1 MSSKNKFAFWFILI
15 CVLSIGGGVYALTA
29 DWDAAYEASPAD
41 LDNASEGA
49 QRIRNLKR
57 DIRERL
63 EQEHSFDSEDS
74 SETGVHLE
82 GSARLFVQ
90 DDAPTTTVG
99 GETLDDGLIWFET
112 DTFKLY
118 YYNLAET
125 AWIYII
131 DKDDWASLA
140 LDNIFS
146 GDNSHTGAETFD
158 DLIVKEFSPVYTSI
172 HVDTTLDA
180 LTMAYDVYATSANK
194 TITLPDASDAGAGR
208 LYYVRKADSSTNSVI
223 ITRAGSDTI
232 DGSTTYTM
240 NVQYDYAM
248 LLSDGNATWN
258 LYASIPDG
266 IVVEAKLSDDVADR
280 LNEYTIFSEFGGDGS
295 DGDITID
302 ASDVTYADDGTG
314 FDETAGDNL
323 IVIQADNVT
332 IDNAYKMS
340 FAGNCLL
347 LGVKGTITITNTA
360 GITMDE
366 KGGAGG
372 AIGNGNPGNAGG
384 IGLNRPSA
392 SLTPMSYN
400 VGGSGGGGGGGGE
413 VVATSGAGN
422 GGPAGTYPGIGGA
435 GATSGLGNDGT
446 NAVDIPSTRK
456 NFEVSA
462 APNNVIAHWMQ
473 HTVFSFGGGGGG
485 GGSNEGNNDGIA
497 GGDGGGLIYVEANDV
512 VFTGTPVIDADGGNG
527 TNGEVHRGASGGGG
541 GGTVILV
548 YKTTSGT
555 ATMTVT
561 GGTGGTGQ
569 GNQSGHGGDG
579 GDGAVLTWDV
589 NG

>member
-82 GSARLFVQ
+82 GSARIFVQ

-99 GETLDDGLIWFET
+99 GETLDDGLLWFET
-112 DTFKLY
+112 DTFKFY

-125 AWIYII
+125 AWIYIV

-194 TITLPDASDAGAGR
+194 TITLPDASDAGVGR

-295 DGDITID
+295 DGDITIN
-302 ASDVTYADDGTG
+302 ASDVTYADDGSG
-314 FDETAGDNL
+314 FDETADDEI

-340 FAGNCLL
+340 FAGKNLII
-347 LGVKGTITITNTA
+347 GVNDTLTITNTA
-360 GITMDE
+360 GFTMDA

-372 AIGNGNPGNAGG
+372 AAASGGAGGNAYHGG
-384 IGLNRPSA
+384 IGKQFPILRLYPIGTNYGGAGGGAGSGGTASRTGGAGGSTSYVGTVGAGGTNENAVNATNVSAIRKAFLTNNWIRNDWLNDIFYSCGAGGGGAAGNSSGHVGGNGGGFLYIEANAVVLTGTPEISVDGGDGIAA
-392 SLTPMSYN
+392 SN
-400 VGGSGGGGGGGGE
+400 NADNRDAGSGGGGGGCVIMRYKTVSGSVTPTAIGG
-413 VVATSGAGN
+413 TGGAAG
-422 GGPAGTYPGIGGA
+422 GTY
-435 GATSGLGNDGT
+435 
-446 NAVDIPSTRK
+446 
-456 NFEVSA
+456 
-462 APNNVIAHWMQ
+462 
-473 HTVFSFGGGGGG
+473 
-485 GGSNEGNNDGIA
+485 GGS
-497 GGDGGGLIYVEANDV
+497 GGDGGNGS
-512 VFTGTPVIDADGGNG
+512 VFTFDVDG
-527 TNGEVHRGASGGGG
+527 
-541 GGTVILV
+541 
-548 YKTTSGT
+548 
-555 ATMTVT
+555 
-561 GGTGGTGQ
+561 
-569 GNQSGHGGDG
+569 
-579 GDGAVLTWDV
+579 
-589 NG
+589 